1 MTDVKV
7 PSSGN
12 IRVWWAL
19 ENAFANF
26 EAPTAAEI
34 NASLDISDSISWNDF
49 DFNLEASNQLDDPA
63 ITTVGKKIDRGYT
76 NFGGSISLYY
86 PGDFD
91 DASSVYSLAYDAL
104 DQPRTRG
111 FLVLRID
118 GEESTPL
125 AAAGD
130 LVHVFRVITDGY
142 AEAIVGEE
150 AFRYTVTFLMQGDY
164 CVRGVVA
171 GTVAAPVVLAPT
183 TLAADVGDIK
193 RLQATVGGRSYT
205 NGVKYTSSDA
215 SIASVSPAGIVT
227 AVAVGS
233 ATITATYEKNGQT
246 ATCAVTVS

>member
-26 EAPTAAEI
+26 EAPTATEI
-34 NASLDISDSISWNDF
+34 NASLDISDAISWNDF

-76 NFGGSISLYY
+76 NFGGSISMYY
-86 PGDFD
+86 PRDFD
-91 DASSVYSLAYDAL
+91 DASSAYSLAYDAL

-118 GEESTPL
+118 GEEST
-125 AAAGD
+125 ADAEEGD

-142 AEAIVGEE
+142 AEAITGEE

-171 GTVAAPVVLAPT
+171 GASAAAVAVTPS
-183 TLAADVGDIK
+183 TLSADEGDIK
-193 RLQATVGGRSYT
+193 RLQATVGGRPYT
-205 NGVKYTSSDA
+205 NGVRWSSSDA
-215 SIASVSPAGIVT
+215 TVASVSAAGVVT
-227 AVAVGS
+227 AIEAGS

-246 ATCAVTVS
+246 DACAVTVS

>member
-34 NASLDISDSISWNDF
+34 NASLDISDAISWNDF

-76 NFGGSISLYY
+76 NFGGSISMYY
-86 PGDFD
+86 PRDFD

-118 GEESTPL
+118 GEESTDQ

-142 AEAIVGEE
+142 AEAITGEE

-171 GTVAAPVVLAPT
+171 GSSAAAVVVAPT
-183 TLAADVGDIK
+183 TLAANANDIK
-193 RLQATVGGRSYT
+193 RLQATVGGRKYT
-205 NGVKYTSSDA
+205 NGVKWTSSDA
-215 SIASVSPAGIVT
+215 SVASVSSAGIVT
-227 AVAVGS
+227 AVAAGT
-233 ATITATYEKNGQT
+233 ATITATYEKNNQS
-246 ATCAVTVS
+246 ATCVVTVS

>member
-12 IRVWWAL
+12 IRVWYAL

-34 NASLDISDSISWNDF
+34 NASLDISDAISWNDF
-49 DFNLEASNQLDDPA
+49 DFNLEASGQLDDPA
-63 ITTVGKKIDRGYT
+63 ITTVGKKIDRGYA

-86 PGDFD
+86 PRDFD
-91 DASSVYSLAYDAL
+91 DASSTFSLAYDAL

-118 GEESTPL
+118 GEESTAL
-125 AAAGD
+125 CEAGD

-142 AEAIVGEE
+142 AESIVGEE

-171 GTVAAPVVLAPT
+171 GASAAEVEVSPS
-183 TLAADVGDIK
+183 TLSMDEGDIK
-193 RLQATVGGRSYT
+193 RLQTTVGGRSYT

-215 SIASVSPAGIVT
+215 TIASVSPAGVVT
-227 AVAVGS
+227 AVDSGS

-246 ATCAVTVS
+246 DTCAVTVS

>member
-34 NASLDISDSISWNDF
+34 NASLDISDAISWNDF
-49 DFNLEASNQLDDPA
+49 DFNLSASNEIDDPA
-63 ITTVGKKIDRGYT
+63 ITTVGKKIDRGYA
-76 NFGGSISLYY
+76 NFGGSISMYY
-86 PGDFD
+86 PRSFD
-91 DASSVYSLAYDAL
+91 DASSVYSLSYDAL

-111 FLVLRID
+111 FLVVRID
-118 GEESTPL
+118 GKESSPL

-142 AEAIVGEE
+142 AESITGEE
-150 AFRYTVTFLMQGDY
+150 AFRYTVSFLPQGDY

-171 GTVAAPVVLAPT
+171 GSSAAAVVVTPS
-183 TLAADVGDIK
+183 TLASSVNDID

-205 NGVKYTSSDA
+205 NGVKWSSSDPTVA
-215 SIASVSPAGIVT
+215 TVSAAGVVTSVAAGT
-227 AVAVGS
+227 ATV
-233 ATITATYEKNGQT
+233 TATYEKNGQT